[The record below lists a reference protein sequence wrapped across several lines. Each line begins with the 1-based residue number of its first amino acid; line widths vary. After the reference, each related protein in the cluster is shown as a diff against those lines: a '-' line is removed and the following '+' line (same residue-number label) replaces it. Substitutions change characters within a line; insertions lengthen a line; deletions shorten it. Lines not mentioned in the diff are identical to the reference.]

1 MTPTTKQIDA
11 ILPFLD
17 QFTADDFSVGTLHSP
32 PHRFSWF
39 EFSKPVMQ
47 FEQALYDNGWIRASF
62 DWTQWQET
70 AREYVL
76 SPEKID
82 SADAKTIQK
91 LFTTHIRKERFC
103 QGHLAAMFENGHIV
117 ALLRRLRDLRDR
129 EGK

>member
-1 MTPTTKQIDA
+1 MTPKTKQIDA

-17 QFTADDFSVGTLHSP
+17 QFTADGFSVGTLHSP
-32 PHRFSWF
+32 PNQVSWF

-47 FEQALYDNGWIRASF
+47 CEQALYDNGWIRPSF
-62 DWTQWQET
+62 DWTEWHKT

-82 SADAKTIQK
+82 SADTKTIQK
-91 LFTTHIRKERFC
+91 LFTTHFRKERFC

-117 ALLRRLRDLRDR
+117 ALLRRLQTLRDR
-129 EGK
+129 MSP